1 MVYTNSSRKG
11 RANYS
16 REFKQRLVE
25 AANQPGVSVSKLA
38 QEHGVNANLLFK
50 WRRDAKA
57 EAPALYPIE
66 LVLPPSSTELLL
78 PPALQPET
86 LTPETAS
93 EPTPSGTIE
102 IRLGRAMVVIDGTVD
117 TNA

>member
-25 AANQPGVSVSKLA
+25 ATNQPGVSVSKLA

-50 WRRDAKA
+50 WFKIDHGRKQPFGR
-57 EAPALYPIE
+57 
-66 LVLPPSSTELLL
+66 VLLIWSVDLQLQTQPTHPSSDAAG
-78 PPALQPET
+78 PASQ
-86 LTPETAS
+86 S
-93 EPTPSGTIE
+93 C
-102 IRLGRAMVVIDGTVD
+102 
-117 TNA
+117 